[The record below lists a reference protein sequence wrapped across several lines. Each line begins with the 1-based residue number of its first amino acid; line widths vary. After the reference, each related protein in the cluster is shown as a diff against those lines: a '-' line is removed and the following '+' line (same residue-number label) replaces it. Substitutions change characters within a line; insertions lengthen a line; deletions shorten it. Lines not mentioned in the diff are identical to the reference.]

1 MVELRWGIGPC
12 PISPGLSDA
21 GWFRSRGLAEP
32 HSASGSVE
40 RMNSTTSSSAHS
52 VIGPAQAVDRF
63 AAARAWFWGVQ
74 GYVMMAV
81 ACTSFFPLLFRYQ
94 EHTVIVLIV
103 LCLAMCGVEKVNPWV
118 KSPLDLPL
126 WLFIVWVLCTV
137 PFATDSAYSFAEWK
151 KFVAQAGVFYWALL
165 VLSRSGND
173 RLPRLV
179 LQALVLGASLMAC
192 YALIEFVQ
200 RGGTWRDRYVRA
212 HAFGSDYN
220 WLSTYMVVAIPVA
233 GSLLVMGRQAWTRV
247 SQALALGLTGAAQL
261 FSYTRGGWLGHAAQG
276 VTLAL
281 LVGGRRMA
289 FGVLGM
295 LALIGAGLMA
305 AAHSGFQTDTVDAK
319 TVDTRLMVWTIGLT
333 EVAAHPVTGIG
344 FGNNSFVKKFP
355 EYSVEKQDHLPERE
369 RIIPAMHNTFLMV
382 TLGSGIPALLSFTWI
397 FIALLRR
404 LIPLPW
410 TIGRDRTT
418 AVIAAGIGLAVIGFA
433 VRNLFDYMFMGSLAH
448 LYWLLAAVGIMVT
461 GSHRSDAVPGEPRR
475 AHEQAGTFARPFE
488 P

>member
-1 MVELRWGIGPC
+1 MP
-12 PISPGLSDA
+12 
-21 GWFRSRGLAEP
+21 
-32 HSASGSVE
+32 E

-52 VIGPAQAVDRF
+52 VIRPAQAVDRS
-63 AAARAWFWGVQ
+63 ASARAWFWGLQ

-81 ACTSFFPLLFRYQ
+81 ACASFFPLLFRHQ
-94 EHTVIVLIV
+94 EHTVIILIV
-103 LCLAMCGVEKVNPWV
+103 LCLGMCAVEKVNPWV
-118 KSPLDLPL
+118 KTPLDLPL

-137 PFATDSAYSFAEWK
+137 PFATDPAYSFAEWK

-165 VLSRSGND
+165 VLSRCRNE
-173 RLPRLV
+173 RLPQLV
-179 LQALVLGASLMAC
+179 LQALVLGASLLAC

-220 WLSTYMVVAIPVA
+220 WLSTYMVVVIPVA
-233 GSLLVMGRQAWTRV
+233 GSLLVLGRPLWSRI
-247 SQALALGLTGAAQL
+247 SQTLALGLTGAAQL

-276 VTLAL
+276 VMLAL

-289 FGVLGM
+289 YGVLGM
-295 LALIGAGLMA
+295 LALAGAGLMA
-305 AAHSGFQTDTVDAK
+305 ASHSGFQTDTVDAK
-319 TVDTRLMVWTIGLT
+319 TVDTRLMVWTIGLG
-333 EVAAHPVTGIG
+333 EVATHPVTGIG

-355 EYSVEKQDHLPERE
+355 EYSVEKQDHLPERD

-397 FIALLRR
+397 FVALLRR
-404 LIPLPW
+404 LIPIPW
-410 TIGRDRTT
+410 TIGRDRAT

-448 LYWLLAAVGIMVT
+448 LFWLLAAVGITLT
-461 GSHRSDAVPGEPRR
+461 GSSRLDAARGEPGLVQ
-475 AHEQAGTFARPFE
+475 EQAGTFAPSVE
-488 P
+488 S